1 MRSRRKIHL
10 YLFAV
15 AALSCALTPMLAQ
28 AGKPPKP
35 GDGGGS
41 AALYTL
47 TDLGGLTGGS
57 FVQSRASG
65 VNKPD
70 AAGLMQVVGFSFA
83 PNRDEHA
90 VVWDVTADGQ
100 VLDLT
105 DIAPPGY
112 VDSRARAVNDDGI
125 ILVGGYVFVPGK
137 GLLTLPGFGG
147 GSGLPTGLNDVG
159 DIVGSAPHSDG
170 TDHGAKWHVDVLGNI
185 SGPIDLGDFIPQD
198 INDSGVMAG
207 SQAIARF
214 NGSTIEVTPL
224 GLLAPNHVS
233 IEVFAIN
240 NFDEV
245 VGHSAEPAIGS
256 DGVPGVLYHAFLSR
270 RVNGIMTM
278 IPLGDLGGGTSSAY
292 DINDAGQVVGESLT
306 STGGQAGFLWQN
318 GVMANLNNITDVGSG
333 RKTLQ
338 IAYGINKTGHI
349 VGSLQL
355 GKPISEL
362 HGFLLVPK
370 AK

>member
-1 MRSRRKIHL
+1 
-10 YLFAV
+10 
-15 AALSCALTPMLAQ
+15 MLAQ

-65 VNKPD
+65 ANNPD
-70 AAGLMQVVGFSFA
+70 AAGMVQVVGFSLA
-83 PNRDEHA
+83 PNRAEHA
-90 VVWDVTADGQ
+90 VVWDVTAEGQ

-125 ILVGGYVFVPGK
+125 ILVGGYVSVPGK
-137 GLLTLPGFGG
+137 GLLTLPGFGV
-147 GSGLPTGLNDVG
+147 GSGLPVGLNDVG

-170 TDHGAKWHVDVLGNI
+170 TDHGALWHVDVQGNI
-185 SGPIDLGDFIPQD
+185 SGPTDLGDFIPQD

-214 NGSTIEVTPL
+214 NGSTLEVTPL
-224 GLLAPNHVS
+224 GLLAPNHVW

-256 DGVPGVLYHAFLSR
+256 DGVPGVRFHAFLWR
-270 RVNGIMTM
+270 RIGGM
-278 IPLGDLGGGTSSAY
+278 IPLGDLGGATSSAY

-318 GVMANLNNITDVGSG
+318 GAMVNLNNITDVGRG
-333 RKTLQ
+333 GKTLQ

-362 HGFLLVPK
+362 HGFLVVPK